1 MAPRH
6 DIHECR
12 KSDAWWHNPD
22 KEHVLQTTQIPGE
35 ANKKQIPGKVTGWAR
50 GAVGCHIRSLEVTV
64 TEQVLM
70 PTLSPTLCCE
80 SRQPVVF
87 PSNPL
92 KKKPQN
98 KNNKRTASF
107 SKLPKASTWPWRM
120 RCDPKIQ

>member
-1 MAPRH
+1 MFMGPCH

-50 GAVGCHIRSLEVTV
+50 RAVGCHIRSLEVTV

-70 PTLSPTLCCE
+70 PTLCPILCCE

-87 PSNPL
+87 PSNTLKISPKTKITKITKELPL
-92 KKKPQN
+92 FQSCLQYI
-98 KNNKRTASF
+98 A
-107 SKLPKASTWPWRM
+107 LEDAV
-120 RCDPKIQ
+120 